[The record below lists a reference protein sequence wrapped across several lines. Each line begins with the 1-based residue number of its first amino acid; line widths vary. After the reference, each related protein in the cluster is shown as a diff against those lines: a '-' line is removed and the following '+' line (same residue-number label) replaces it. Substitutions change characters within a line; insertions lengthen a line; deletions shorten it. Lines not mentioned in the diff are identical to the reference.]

1 MSVTYIPVELRRA
14 VILRAEKLCEYCLIH
29 EDDTFFGC
37 QVDHI
42 IAEKHGGETSFD
54 NLALACTNCNRAK
67 GSDLGTLVNGV
78 LVRFFN
84 PRSDIW
90 AEHFAFADNEITIVA
105 KSEVGQATTTILGMN
120 TNDRLLEREML
131 QEAQRYPTRAAKKRI
146 DSTMPTI

>member
-14 VILRAEKLCEYCLIH
+14 VILRAEKLCEYCFIH

-67 GSDLGTLVNGV
+67 GSVEIRTKVNY
-78 LVRFFN
+78 
-84 PRSDIW
+84 S
-90 AEHFAFADNEITIVA
+90 
-105 KSEVGQATTTILGMN
+105 
-120 TNDRLLEREML
+120 
-131 QEAQRYPTRAAKKRI
+131 RAAQHPEPRKAAKNAAPITQPENVATPKIRLAYPVSYLYVQPNHQ
-146 DSTMPTI
+146 DAREKQSLEARD